1 MAKKQ
6 PYSLVYDPR
15 LFDHFREVDGKYQP
29 LIEKTMRE
37 QLTFEPNHETRNRK
51 PMRVPAPF
59 NAGWELRFGPDNRF
73 RLLYDIDEAQHVV
86 NVLAFGIKDRNR
98 LLIGGEEVSS

>member
-1 MAKKQ
+1 MAKKP

-15 LFDHFREVDGKYQP
+15 LFDHLKEVESKFQP
-29 LIEKTMRE
+29 LIENTMTKL
-37 QLTFEPNHETRNRK
+37 LTFEPNRETRNRK
-51 PMRVPAPF
+51 PLRVPAPF
-59 NAGWELRFGPDNRF
+59 HAGWELRFGPDNRF
-73 RLLYDIDEAQHVV
+73 RLLYDIDETRHVV

>member
-1 MAKKQ
+1 MAKQQ

-15 LFDHFREVDGKYQP
+15 LFDHLKKVDSKYQP
-29 LIEKTMRE
+29 LIEKTMTE
-37 QLTFEPNHETRNRK
+37 QLTFEPHRETRNRK
-51 PMRVPAPF
+51 PLRVPAPF
-59 NAGWELRFGPDNRF
+59 DAGWELRFGPDNRF
-73 RLLYDIDEAQHVV
+73 RVLYDIDGANHVV

>member
-1 MAKKQ
+1 MPRKL
-6 PYSLVYDPR
+6 PYSLVYAPR
-15 LFDHFREVDGKYQP
+15 LFDHLKEVESKFQA
-29 LIEKTMRE
+29 LIEKTLTE
-37 QLTFEPNHETRNRK
+37 QLTFEPNRETRNRK

-59 NAGWELRFGPDNRF
+59 HAGWELRFGPDNRF
-73 RLLYDIDEAQHVV
+73 RLLYDIDESRHVV